1 MSTLYTNAIQTTTG
15 RSWNMHLQTKMVSY
29 TTVYEYLSN
38 TEADLPSP
46 LGDGSAN
53 ITPTVSTN
61 RILVEYVMNCG
72 TEVTWRANAFRLY
85 YKITSGGSWTL
96 VNGGG
101 SVATFYCNTAGM
113 SNPAVAS
120 FLMPALNTLSTIY
133 FKLTHDGHDSG
144 GELYLN
150 QNNNTADTSNNNT
163 CKVASTIMLF
173 EVPQ

>member
-1 MSTLYTNAIQTTTG
+1 MSNIRANSFQTPSG
-15 RSWNMHLQTKMVSY
+15 RQWNTPLQTRVFNY
-29 TTVYEYLSN
+29 TSVYEQLNAS
-38 TEADLPSP
+38 EADLPSP
-46 LGDGSAN
+46 LGDGTAS
-53 ITPTVSTN
+53 ITLTSLTN
-61 RILVEYVMNCG
+61 RVLVEYVINCG

-85 YKITSGGSWTL
+85 YRIASGAWTL

-120 FLMPALNTLSTIY
+120 FLMPVLNTASAIG

-150 QNNNTADTSNNNT
+150 QNNNTANTANNNT
-163 CKVASTIMLF
+163 CGLNSTIMLF
-173 EVPQ
+173 EVVQ